1 MTDMS
6 CPVCRIV
13 AMTWSSE
20 TLCVPSPRTA
30 SRAALIAFIAPMAL
44 RSMQGICTSPAI
56 GSQVSPR
63 LCSMPISAAFSICS
77 GVPFIAATRPAA
89 AIEQATPTS
98 PWQPI
103 SAPEIEALRL

>member
-1 MTDMS
+1 MA
-6 CPVCRIV
+6 R
-13 AMTWSSE
+13 
-20 TLCVPSPRTA
+20 
-30 SRAALIAFIAPMAL
+30 RAALIAFTEPMAF
-44 RSMQGICTSPAI
+44 RSMHGICTRPAT

-77 GVPFIAATRPAA
+77 VVPCSAATRPAA